1 MITNRYALALK
12 VLGKSSRT
20 SKKSAFLTQHETL
33 QILKYLEHEARS
45 IDVEA
50 IPMQFVAS
58 YIHQLV
64 VQLGNSPRM
73 KSLLIMI
80 CGRLEIAAKE
90 SILERYHF
98 DKILAL
104 AFEQATSRASEK
116 DEVQQSAF
124 FVVAAMLRMRRHLPK
139 TIIRALVR
147 CYGNPMVNPNVKA
160 LVLSYLMEAVVMTS
174 SWEQVPELGMALVD
188 AALDPTC
195 QFQEDIVNV
204 LCYGLEKRIPCIH
217 NSSLVDRLLGPLV
230 PLIGPENADREEED
244 QETVCNALVCVL
256 RSWVG
261 FFAFG
266 LRMNGF
272 KNLLLSMRHK
282 ESQVISILRRLLMLD
297 APNRCVLESY
307 TGFLFLILKQ
317 YGLLEQLY
325 NVAESS
331 IEAAKFLNSLIPFC
345 SQYDHLDVP
354 KYIPHELGTENKIGT
369 VRELNFDLL
378 LMKGPGNTTSI
389 TGYKLPLDEASWD
402 WDVIYTFITVVLPSS
417 PEEAQ
422 SAEAKEFYKR
432 LFEFFCNKF
441 LDNAAPGYL
450 MTESL
455 CSLFS
460 FLLTAS
466 SGARVDWGAAVISSS
481 IQELKRAFDKAICN
495 LDENKPGAW
504 AFFKCFAMLI
514 STNNGLQ
521 IVAQHKMNELVEKIG
536 SGCTNLNV
544 IKTILEYL
552 EFSPQPFWAGRVYQK
567 FLSSPDLNM
576 TKLVIEALSTKRI
589 VEPKSEVHLFSF
601 TVEAAKLMAATKDY
615 PKLHLIIRVMVE
627 FLRVSPKCQ
636 ELVFDRALL
645 QILSQHGHTVICQV
659 LGCPQALTSVDIAA
673 EIQWWMTCGNMEY
686 VDTWD
691 TAVAASFNSSWST
704 TRDSMPSIIMNNG
717 VAMIP
722 AHLFGELSRQHQ
734 GREELAKQ
742 IPVLLQQL
750 EKGNIKEQRAAAFAL
765 AHFASV
771 PETEDVVCQ
780 YRVAEAIMSSLTS
793 RNSYTLRGTLIACM
807 SLFYMTRS
815 LAKVLESRNWQQ
827 LDYGSH
833 SCVVPSDPMSI
844 LPPPEEDTNI
854 KPGPVVQIEG
864 NLEFTDT
871 IIELL
876 NPYRYKAAKKTLKR
890 AVKDK
895 KAELADPAMALA
907 AGQLLGEL
915 DFPEQR
921 NEKRSFISDTFQGT
935 PFMKPSDEPVDR
947 ESVAVV
953 RAMICEAINKDPE
966 HSVVFSQLPL
976 PKYELAQLPK
986 RRRGVSEVPE
996 VYITDED
1003 LQRAVGKTRAEFY
1016 QLPSEERTA
1025 IRTQLLS
1032 SA

>member
-1 MITNRYALALK
+1 MITNRFALALK
-12 VLGKSSRT
+12 VLGKPNKA
-20 SKKSAFLTQHETL
+20 SKKTAFLTQHETL
-33 QILKYLEHEARS
+33 QILKYLELEARS

-98 DKILAL
+98 DKIVAHT
-104 AFEQATSRASEK
+104 FEQATSRASEK

-124 FVVAAMLRMRRHLPK
+124 FVVAVMLRMRRHLPK
-139 TIIRALVR
+139 AIIRALVR

-160 LVLSYLMEAVVMTS
+160 LILSYLMEAVVMTS
-174 SWEQVPELGMALVD
+174 SWEQVPELGMTLVD

-204 LCYGLEKRIPCIH
+204 LCYGLEKRIPSIH
-217 NSSLVDRLLGPLV
+217 NSFLVDRLLRPLV
-230 PLIGPENADREEED
+230 PLIAGEMDREEED
-244 QETVCNALVCVL
+244 QETVCNALVSVL
-256 RSWVG
+256 RTWVG
-261 FFAFG
+261 VFAFG

-282 ESQVISILRRLLMLD
+282 ESQVINILRRLLVLD
-297 APNRCVLESY
+297 APKRCVLESY
-307 TGFLFLILKQ
+307 TGFIFLILKQ

-325 NVAESS
+325 KVSESS

-345 SQYDHLDVP
+345 SQYDHIDLP
-354 KYIPHELGTENKIGT
+354 KYIPRERMENKNET

-417 PEEAQ
+417 SEEAQ

-441 LDNAAPGYL
+441 LDRDTPGYL

-460 FLLTAS
+460 FLLSAS

-481 IQELKRAFDKAICN
+481 IQELKRAFDRAICS

-536 SGCTNLNV
+536 SGCTNLNM
-544 IKTILEYL
+544 IKNILECL
-552 EFSPQPFWAGRVYQK
+552 VFSPQPFWAGRVYNK
-567 FLSSPDLNM
+567 FLISPDLKM
-576 TKLVIEALSTKRI
+576 TKLVIEALSTKRK

-601 TVEAAKLMAATKDY
+601 TVEAAKAMAAAKDY
-615 PKLHLIIRVMVE
+615 PKLHLILRVMVE
-627 FLRVSPKCQ
+627 FLRESPTCQ
-636 ELVFDRALL
+636 ELVFDRKLL
-645 QILSQHGHTVICQV
+645 PILSQHGHTVICQV
-659 LGCPQALTSVDIAA
+659 LGCPKAPTFIDIAA
-673 EIQWWMTCGNMEY
+673 EIEWWMTCGNMEY

-691 TAVAASFNSSWST
+691 TAVAASFNSSWAT
-704 TRDSMPSIIMNNG
+704 TRDSMPSIVMDGG

-734 GREELAKQ
+734 GREQLTKQ
-742 IPVLLQQL
+742 IPVLLEQL

-780 YRVAEAIMSSLTS
+780 YGVAEAIMSSLTS

-815 LAKVLESRNWQQ
+815 LAKVLESRKWEQ

-844 LPPPEEDTNI
+844 LPPPEEDTDI
-854 KPGPVVQIEG
+854 KLGPQVQIEG
-864 NLEFTDT
+864 NLELADT
-871 IIELL
+871 VIELL
-876 NPYRYKAAKKTLKR
+876 NPYRYKAAKKVLKR

-921 NEKRSFISDTFQGT
+921 NEKRSFISDTFQAT

-947 ESVAVV
+947 QSVAVV
-953 RAMICEAINKDPE
+953 RAMICEVINKEPE
-966 HSVVFSQLPL
+966 RGVVFSQLPL

-986 RRRGVSEVPE
+986 RRRGVNEVPE

-1003 LQRAVGKTRAEFY
+1003 LQKAVGKTRAEFY
-1016 QLPSEERTA
+1016 QLSSEERMA
-1025 IRTQLLS
+1025 LRSKLLS